1 MKDDFTT
8 NSYCTTYT
16 FLGRIYLR
24 SKWVR
29 RFISKSSFPL
39 LFLSSSSAPET
50 TSSSSLRRLVS
61 RWALVCQAF
70 RPSLASSATENK
82 ITASTRLRQLLSSFR
97 VLHAECEFA
106 RVVFTSRVLCS
117 RRACCVHVARV
128 VFTSRV
134 LCSRRASCVHVVR
147 VVLALWSL
155 RPRTCA
161 KYSALFAFKCRF
173 ARSVRVLAC
182 GSHVARLSCRFT
194 ASCPRSTRRA
204 LLGSYLFVV
213 HGLAFT
219 YIVDALT

>member
-1 MKDDFTT
+1 M
-8 NSYCTTYT
+8 
-16 FLGRIYLR
+16 
-24 SKWVR
+24 
-29 RFISKSSFPL
+29 
-39 LFLSSSSAPET
+39 
-50 TSSSSLRRLVS
+50 
-61 RWALVCQAF
+61 CQAF
-70 RPSLASSATENK
+70 RPSLVSSATENK

-117 RRACCVHVARV
+117 CRACCVHVARVVFTSRVLCSRRACCVHVARV

-134 LCSRRASCVHVVR
+134 LCSRRACCVHVVR
-147 VVLALWSL
+147 AVLALWSL
-155 RPRTCA
+155 RPRACA
-161 KYSALFAFKCRF
+161 KCSALFAFKCRF
-173 ARSVRVLAC
+173 PARSVRVLAC

-204 LLGSYLFVV
+204 LLGSYLLVV